1 MVAADTSL
9 IRSQSEV
16 IKGFNKFIEPWEN
29 VATTEE
35 SFGNQRRL
43 LRKYEHVCI
52 FDEEE
57 RSKTLLLV
65 VGGGRVVNVEW
76 VVKKVSR
83 RSIAAHYEGSV
94 SC

>member
-1 MVAADTSL
+1 MADLMAAADTSL

-16 IKGFNKFIEPWEN
+16 IKEFNNFIEPWEN
-29 VATTEE
+29 VPPTEE

-57 RSKTLLLV
+57 DFT
-65 VGGGRVVNVEW
+65 GRVVNVE
-76 VVKKVSR
+76 
-83 RSIAAHYEGSV
+83 
-94 SC
+94 